1 MPTPTCVEDLRQQYL
16 RRVRLARRRK
26 RFIVALT
33 KANSIPARRSTGAC
47 RCDDARRCAASAAFV
62 QQAAVALPRAINM
75 ITGSSRSADIAQIL
89 ILCAHGPSRVHVPIV
104 GSS

>member
-1 MPTPTCVEDLRQQYL
+1 
-16 RRVRLARRRK
+16 
-26 RFIVALT
+26 
-33 KANSIPARRSTGAC
+33 
-47 RCDDARRCAASAAFV
+47 V

-75 ITGSSRSADIAQIL
+75 TTGSSRSADIAQIL